1 MNSIYKTIRDPMTG
15 RTVAASEHARRKG
28 SSSGNGGVISLAAP
42 FGAAV
47 FLLLHSGGVYAQSL
61 TYDGSASMLDTFSRL
76 IYRSGG
82 STVLSGA
89 NLIID
94 YTSGGIP
101 TAAIGGYSTD
111 GGDVTGNSIT
121 HVQGK
126 IRDEIAG
133 GSSDKTIFTTS
144 NNQSGSDGTGF
155 LPTTTKIDSLPYGF
169 RVMASS
175 NTVKAT
181 STDYASDEIF
191 GGQARI
197 WLNSGWAAGGI
208 NARATAIT
216 DADTFGSTV
225 EANANEVVIE
235 RGGAPT
241 LYGGAAVTI
250 VHSGAANAGN
260 AGAIGYAQA
269 SASSRASAAESNT
282 RADDNKVTHKG
293 EAPVGE
299 VFAGYARVY
308 VVAANATAG
317 DAYSGLAYS
326 SAISYASASV
336 DLSEATISANRN
348 TVTIGNKANVQDH
361 TYGGFA
367 TLSGYGGVATA
378 GHAMAVAP
386 SPTFSTPAAAFANVS
401 VEGANISADQNLVN
415 VELGAN
421 VSGTVTG
428 GSASLWV
435 EGGRANGGTMDGMF
449 TAASTSAQARVDL
462 YLTKVSASGNTVVM
476 NGQLNNGAIYGGD
489 TTFYAAR
496 GTTKLSASGV
506 ANGSLANDTAVIV
519 SGSKVLATNNIVTLG
534 DQAKITGADTVIY
547 GGYLSYNTA
556 EGHKPEFYDVFS
568 GNTLNFSAQPVS
580 VHTVAN
586 FEKYNFTLEPS
597 LANTNTALIS
607 AQNIVLGSNSD
618 NLDAAQTAKASEI
631 KVVGIHS
638 GNALSAGDRFVLMRA
653 NSLTGTGNGTTSYGI
668 AQQGISLLY
677 DVRTNVDLAGKEVTA
692 EILACQNS
700 SGVGCTTE
708 IVTPPVTP
716 VTPVTPTNPSAP
728 AARTNPQLKS
738 LSEGYLAGTMLVTR
752 GADLVADNSFD
763 AISAQNNGQGL
774 APFALAS
781 ASHNRYDSGS
791 HITSNDTF
799 LSAGLSYRQEQ
810 WVTGLFVEGGR
821 GNYDSHNSFYNA
833 ASVHGDGDARYHGAG
848 LLGRY
853 TFTNGFYADASYRF
867 GKNRTHFD
875 TNDLQNLASGEY
887 ARYSV
892 WTRYNSAH
900 IGMGYELPL
909 NEIQTLDLSAKYLE
923 TRMGGKHTIVA
934 GDPIHFKP
942 VDSKR
947 LRLNGELV
955 HRYDPSVTLKVGLG
969 YEHEYDGKAK
979 ATTYDQYRIDA
990 PDVKGGT
997 GILSLGAQ
1005 VKPSASRNLT
1015 LDFAA
1020 IGYTGKRD
1028 GYGASALMQYRF

>member
-28 SSSGNGGVISLAAP
+28 SSSGTDGVISLVAP

-47 FLLLHSGGVYAQSL
+47 FLLLHSGGLYAQSL

-76 IYRSGG
+76 MYRSGG

-89 NLIID
+89 NLIVD
-94 YTSGGIP
+94 YTSGSVP
-101 TAAIGGYSTD
+101 SNAIGGYSEA
-111 GGDVTGNSIT
+111 GGAVTGNSVT

-126 IRDEIAG
+126 IGDYIIG
-133 GSSDKTIFTTS
+133 GQSYQTVFTAS
-144 NNQSGSDGTGF
+144 NNQSGNTSTSYYS
-155 LPTTTKIDSLPYGF
+155 PTTTEISPSPGSLLAKANNNT
-169 RVMASS
+169 VNAVSS
-175 NTVKAT
+175 N
-181 STDYASDEIF
+181 ASDSTFAEIQ
-191 GGQARI
+191 GGEARI
-197 WLNSGWAAGGI
+197 SLFSGAATGGI
-208 NARATAIT
+208 NGLAPAIT
-216 DADTFGSTV
+216 KISTSAATV
-225 EANANEVVIE
+225 EANANQVISE
-235 RGGAPT
+235 HGGAAT
-241 LYGGAAVTI
+241 LYGGRAAI
-250 VHSGAANAGN
+250 GATSANAQAGN
-260 AGAIGYAQA
+260 SNTSVNHAYTDAHSDVWTTDSNA
-269 SASSRASAAESNT
+269 SAN
-282 RADDNKVTHKG
+282 DNSVTLKG
-293 EAPVGE
+293 GAPVGE
-299 VFAGYARVY
+299 ILTGYVRVQSTAG
-308 VVAANATAG
+308 NATAG
-317 DAYSGLAYS
+317 TGNTSVVDAGA
-326 SAISYASASV
+326 YASATAST
-336 DLSEATISANRN
+336 DLSELTASADRN
-348 TVTIGNKANVQDH
+348 KLTIGGNANGLDH
-361 TYGGFA
+361 TYGGFVNVEA
-367 TLSGYGGVATA
+367 SAGVATA
-378 GHAMAVAP
+378 GTATAA
-386 SPTFSTPAAAFANVS
+386 SPLSAFAYAEANVWAA
-401 VEGANISADQNLVN
+401 GAHISADHN
-415 VELGAN
+415 VISVESGAN
-421 VSGTVTG
+421 VSGKLTG
-428 GSASLWV
+428 GYAGLMAI
-435 EGGRANGGTMDGMF
+435 GGQANGGTVTGTGKANF
-449 TAASTSAQARVDL
+449 TSAMARVDL
-462 YLTKVSASGNTVVM
+462 SFTKVSASGNTVVM

-496 GTTKLSASGV
+496 GTTTLSASGV

-519 SGSKVLATNNIVTLG
+519 SISQVLATNNTVTLG
-534 DQAKITGADTVIY
+534 DQATITGTDTMLY
-547 GGYLSYNTA
+547 GGRLSYNTV

-638 GNALSAGDRFVLMRA
+638 GNTLSAGDRFVLMRA
-653 NSLTGTGNGTTSYGI
+653 NSLTGNGNGTTSYGI

-708 IVTPPVTP
+708 IVTPP

-1005 VKPSASRNLT
+1005 VKPSTSRNLT

>member
-1 MNSIYKTIRDPMTG
+1 MTNSPMPPM
-15 RTVAASEHARRKG
+15 S
-28 SSSGNGGVISLAAP
+28 
-42 FGAAV
+42 
-47 FLLLHSGGVYAQSL
+47 
-61 TYDGSASMLDTFSRL
+61 
-76 IYRSGG
+76 
-82 STVLSGA
+82 
-89 NLIID
+89 
-94 YTSGGIP
+94 
-101 TAAIGGYSTD
+101 
-111 GGDVTGNSIT
+111 
-121 HVQGK
+121 
-126 IRDEIAG
+126 
-133 GSSDKTIFTTS
+133 
-144 NNQSGSDGTGF
+144 
-155 LPTTTKIDSLPYGF
+155 
-169 RVMASS
+169 
-175 NTVKAT
+175 
-181 STDYASDEIF
+181 
-191 GGQARI
+191 
-197 WLNSGWAAGGI
+197 
-208 NARATAIT
+208 
-216 DADTFGSTV
+216 
-225 EANANEVVIE
+225 
-235 RGGAPT
+235 
-241 LYGGAAVTI
+241 
-250 VHSGAANAGN
+250 
-260 AGAIGYAQA
+260 
-269 SASSRASAAESNT
+269 
-282 RADDNKVTHKG
+282 
-293 EAPVGE
+293 
-299 VFAGYARVY
+299 
-308 VVAANATAG
+308 
-317 DAYSGLAYS
+317 
-326 SAISYASASV
+326 
-336 DLSEATISANRN
+336 
-348 TVTIGNKANVQDH
+348 
-361 TYGGFA
+361 
-367 TLSGYGGVATA
+367 
-378 GHAMAVAP
+378 
-386 SPTFSTPAAAFANVS
+386 AAAFADVWVEGVNVS
-401 VEGANISADQNLVN
+401 ANHNVINVESGANIS
-415 VELGAN
+415 
-421 VSGTVTG
+421 GTITG
-428 GSASLWV
+428 GYASLWAH
-435 EGGRANGGTMDGMF
+435 GGHASGGNVFGIHPAD
-449 TAASTSAQARVDL
+449 STSAQAIVDM
-462 YLTKVSASGNTVVM
+462 TFAKVSASGNTVIM
-476 NGQLNNGAIYGGD
+476 NGQLNNGAIYGGE

-496 GTTKLSASGV
+496 GTTTLSASGV

-519 SGSKVLATNNIVTLG
+519 SGSQVLATNNIVTLG
-534 DQAKITGADTVIY
+534 DQAKTTGTDTVIY

-638 GNALSAGDRFVLMRA
+638 GNTLSAGDRFVLMRA

-708 IVTPPVTP
+708 IVTPP

-979 ATTYDQYRIDA
+979 AATYDQYRIDA

-1005 VKPSASRNLT
+1005 VKPSTSRNLT